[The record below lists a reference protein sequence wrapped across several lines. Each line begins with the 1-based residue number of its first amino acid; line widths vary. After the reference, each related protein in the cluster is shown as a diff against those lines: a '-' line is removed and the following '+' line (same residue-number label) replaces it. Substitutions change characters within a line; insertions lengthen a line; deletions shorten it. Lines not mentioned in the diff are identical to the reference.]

1 MTTIQ
6 WRPEINALTSPQSY
20 VPRHVPRTVLGNDE
34 LAARMEQRNPLYTQ
48 TLGKS
53 FFMDLADE
61 LREQLVNGNQVTL
74 DGLFTCHITFTG
86 RLDGPDD
93 PLPPLADC
101 LQVRLYPSRRL
112 AEDVRRDG
120 QAERLPEE
128 KKLPLISSA
137 QDSLLKLK
145 DVLNPDGALVL
156 LGDNLA
162 SDQTAPDT
170 LQCVI
175 AGTQSGSVVQTRL
188 LKAEPGEIMLMPEI
202 PAQAHPWNN
211 EYTVSVTVRYTE
223 RGSLRT
229 GTYSRMLRA
238 PLTVSG
244 LWNPT
249 PPTTGV
255 LTGKEASPHVNVT
268 GGSVA
273 ANETLRIQAV
283 YDSRADALL
292 FSLLDMQEGGKAGT
306 AVTVTANGIVTLPGF
321 SGSAVTILNLW
332 VDKYTALKEMIRSSY
347 GGRVVD
353 VLKVETA

>member
-20 VPRHVPRTVLGNDE
+20 VARHVPRAVLGNDE

-74 DGLFTCHITFTG
+74 DGLFTCHITFTC

-101 LQVRLYPSRRL
+101 LQVRLYPARRL

-137 QDSLLKLK
+137 KDSLLKLK
-145 DVLNPDGALVL
+145 DVLNPDGALQL

-162 SDQTAPDT
+162 SDLTAPDA

-175 AGTQSGSVVQTRL
+175 AGTQSGSAVQTRL
-188 LKAEPGEIMLMPEI
+188 LKAEPGEILLIPEI

-211 EYTVSVTVRYTE
+211 EYTVSVSVRYTE
-223 RGSLRT
+223 RGTLRA

-244 LWNPT
+244 MWEAT
-249 PPTTGV
+249 PPLTGI
-255 LTGKEASPHVNVT
+255 LTGKEASAHVNVT
-268 GGSVA
+268 GGSVS
-273 ANETLRIQAV
+273 ANETLRIQALL
-283 YDSRADALL
+283 DQRADALL
-292 FSLLDMQEGGKAGT
+292 LSLLDMSEGGRAGAAVSVT
-306 AVTVTANGIVTLPGF
+306 ADGAVTVPGF
-321 SGSAVTILNLW
+321 SGSAVSSLNL
-332 VDKYTALKEMIRSSY
+332 
-347 GGRVVD
+347 
-353 VLKVETA
+353 